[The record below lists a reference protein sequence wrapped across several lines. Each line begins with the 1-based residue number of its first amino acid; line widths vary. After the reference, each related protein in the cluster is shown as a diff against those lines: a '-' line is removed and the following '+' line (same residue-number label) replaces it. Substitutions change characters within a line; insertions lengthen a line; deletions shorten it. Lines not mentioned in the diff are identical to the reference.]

1 MFQAVEH
8 DLASM
13 LLVFWRDHIVDKET
27 DGEKSEED
35 TSNDDDDVDSLS
47 KRVFGLRSK
56 LEYLFDSCQVA
67 RQYLVVK
74 SAWHNDDQHSCDCRT
89 SQTKDNL
96 DSRNEDDHKDNGSQ
110 DTSLEISKIC

>member
-35 TSNDDDDVDSLS
+35 TSNDDDDVDSLC

-56 LEYLFDSCQVA
+56 LE
-67 RQYLVVK
+67 
-74 SAWHNDDQHSCDCRT
+74 
-89 SQTKDNL
+89 
-96 DSRNEDDHKDNGSQ
+96 
-110 DTSLEISKIC
+110 